1 MEKDKLSLILV
12 QFRREHGDVQKNVMR
27 GIKIVS
33 NMQSNEDIPQLVV
46 FPELWITQNI
56 LTLENFVELTMPFT
70 FLAMERDL
78 WISTGAHYIE
88 REGTVKSVA
97 TLITPQ
103 GSHYIISEKWFPSKP
118 MGERGRIEQGS
129 ILDVLEI
136 GGTNVGI
143 VICVD
148 AMYPEVSRI
157 LAIKGAGL
165 IINPSS
171 IPENRVNLWRSIAQT
186 RAAENTVYWASV
198 LLTGTRYPDG
208 RAVRGGSIVTDPAGT
223 VIYESGP
230 RQEAVRLEIDVGA
243 IYRQRGRWPYVEDV
257 KNTSFFR
264 EALKLSKARIRIM

>member
-1 MEKDKLSLILV
+1 MSLILV
-12 QFRREHGDVQKNVMR
+12 QFKREHGDVQKNVMR
-27 GIKIVS
+27 GMKIVS
-33 NMQSNEDIPQLVV
+33 NMQSTEDIPQLVV
-46 FPELWITQNI
+46 FPELWMTQNI
-56 LTLENFVELTMPFT
+56 LTLENFVEVTMPFT
-70 FLAMERDL
+70 FLAMERGL

-88 REGTVKSVA
+88 REGSVKSVA

-103 GSHYIISEKWFPSKP
+103 GFHYIVSEKWFPSKP
-118 MGERGRIEQGS
+118 MGERGRIDQGS
-129 ILDVLEI
+129 ILDVIKI

-148 AMYPEVSRI
+148 AMYPEVSRM

-171 IPENRVNLWRSIAQT
+171 IPENRVNLWRSIART

-208 RAVRGGSIVTDPAGT
+208 RAVRGGSIVADPAGT

-243 IYRQRGRWPYVEDV
+243 IYRQRERWPYVEDV

-264 EALKLSKARIRIM
+264 EALKSSKARIRIM